1 MGTKKIELSI
11 HTGYTA
17 EELEKKI
24 RKIVR
29 AQEFTYRIDRKSLDA
44 RKKNS
49 IKWAL
54 SVVVSAPEFKEEIT
68 PVPGFEIHYE
78 KRKERITIVGSGPAG
93 FFCAY
98 VLQKAGFNT
107 VIVERGSDVHTRKA
121 GIEKFES
128 GGRFDPVSNYAFG
141 EGGAGTFSD
150 GKLTSRT
157 KKIAR
162 EKQFILESYVKAG
175 APEEILYMAH
185 PHLGSDNLISIVKNL
200 RNDYLDLG
208 GKVAFS
214 DRISSM
220 DVKNSKVTSISS
232 ESKEYSA
239 DHFVFATGHSAYDT
253 YRMLMKYGG
262 RFRTKNFAIGS
273 RAEHRQM
280 LINKAQWGVETLPG
294 VKAAEYRLTGR
305 SGELPVYTFCMCPGG
320 KIVPAAAFEKTNIVN
335 GMSLYKRDGSFAN
348 AAVVAAVN
356 LTRLLK
362 KEIGA
367 EEAMEWVEKLE
378 ESFYSFTRGYS
389 APFCSIRN
397 FMDRKGST
405 PAPETSY
412 PMGLTEA
419 PLWEMLP
426 PGIAESI
433 SASLKDFSGKIKGY
447 ETGIIM
453 GLESKT
459 SSPIQAVREN
469 GSRLTGFENLCMIG
483 EGSGYSGGI
492 ISSAVEG
499 VKTAIEII
507 GKS

>member
-24 RKIVR
+24 REIVKTD
-29 AQEFTYRIDRKSLDA
+29 EFTYRIDRKSLDA

-49 IKWAL
+49 IKWVL
-54 SVVVSAPEFKEEIT
+54 SVVVTSPGFRDEIPPFPELEIT
-68 PVPGFEIHYE
+68 WQ
-78 KRKERITIVGSGPAG
+78 KRKEKITVVGSGPAG

-98 VLQKAGFNT
+98 ILQKAGFNT
-107 VIVERGSDVHTRKA
+107 VIVERGGDVKTRSA
-121 GIEKFES
+121 GIADFERT
-128 GGRFDPVSNYAFG
+128 GIFNPVSNYAFG

-157 KKIAR
+157 KRIAM
-162 EKQFILESYVKAG
+162 EKQFILKSYVKAG
-175 APEEILYMAH
+175 APEEILYMTH
-185 PHLGSDNLISIVKNL
+185 PHLGSDNLVSIVRNL
-200 RNDYLDLG
+200 RDDYLAIG
-208 GKVAFS
+208 G
-214 DRISSM
+214 RIVFGEKIASM
-220 DVKNSKVTSISS
+220 DVGDNKVASVFSAS
-232 ESKEYSA
+232 REYPG

-262 RFRTKNFAIGS
+262 RFRIKNFAIGS
-273 RAEHRQM
+273 RVEHSQI
-280 LINKAQWGVETLPG
+280 LINKAQWGVEQLPG
-294 VKAAEYRLTGR
+294 VKAAEYRLTSR
-305 SGELPVYTFCMCPGG
+305 NGELPVYTFCMCPGG

-335 GMSLYKRDGSFAN
+335 GMSLYKRDGTFAN

-356 LTRLLK
+356 LTNLLK
-362 KEIGA
+362 KEIEA

-469 GSRLTGFENLCMIG
+469 GSRLTGFGNLYMIG

-499 VKTAIEII
+499 VKTAMEII
-507 GKS
+507 EKS